1 MDLRVALIVAAALLG
16 MPALAQQANREYR
29 DQNQHRRVDHD
40 RHRHGERFGERHD
53 ERRPR
58 YAEGVTKVGEPDP
71 YEPKVGAPN
80 PYATQG
86 GTPNPYATQGG
97 TPNPYAT
104 RGGDP
109 ARTGTGA
116 QRR

>member
-1 MDLRVALIVAAALLG
+1 MKLRVALIVAGALLG
-16 MPALAQQANREYR
+16 MPALAQQMPREYR
-29 DQNQHRRVDHD
+29 NPEQHRRVDHD
-40 RHRHGERFGERHD
+40 RDRYGERFSDRYH
-53 ERRPR
+53 ERRGR
-58 YAEGVTKVGEPDP
+58 YPEGVTKVGEPDP
-71 YEPKVGAPN
+71 YEPKGGA
-80 PYATQG
+80 
-86 GTPNPYATQGG
+86 PNPYATQGG

>member
-1 MDLRVALIVAAALLG
+1 MKRVVLAIFAGLLFSG
-16 MPALAQQANREYR
+16 VGLAQSDRERGYDRER
-29 DQNQHRRVDHD
+29 DAGRDSHRESQR
-40 RHRHGERFGERHD
+40 RGHRHGSY
-53 ERRPR
+53 PQ
-58 YAEGVTKVGEPDP
+58 GVTKVGEPNP

-97 TPNPYAT
+97 E
-104 RGGDP
+104 P

>member
-1 MDLRVALIVAAALLG
+1 MILAMLAGLLFG
-16 MPALAQQANREYR
+16 TVALAQSERERSYDRER
-29 DQNQHRRVDHD
+29 DASRDSHRQSE
-40 RHRHGERFGERHD
+40 RHGHRQRSYPQG
-53 ERRPR
+53 
-58 YAEGVTKVGEPDP
+58 AAKVGEANP

-97 TPNPYAT
+97 E
-104 RGGDP
+104 P
-109 ARTGTGA
+109 ARTGAGA

>member
-1 MDLRVALIVAAALLG
+1 MKRFAIAAFSGLLFG
-16 MPALAQQANREYR
+16 TLALAQSERERGYDRER
-29 DQNQHRRVDHD
+29 DASRDSPRESQRHG
-40 RHRHGERFGERHD
+40 HRHGSY
-53 ERRPR
+53 PQ
-58 YAEGVTKVGEPDP
+58 GVTKVGEPNP

-97 TPNPYAT
+97 E
-104 RGGDP
+104 P

>member
-1 MDLRVALIVAAALLG
+1 MKFRLAVFVAGTLLG
-16 MPALAQQANREYR
+16 MSAFAQQANREYR
-29 DQNQHRRVDHD
+29 GEDQHRRVDQD
-40 RHRHGERFGERHD
+40 RDRLSDRFSDRYR
-53 ERRPR
+53 ERRGR
-58 YAEGVTKVGEPDP
+58 YQEGVTKVGEPDP

-86 GTPNPYATQGG
+86 GTPNPYAT
-97 TPNPYAT
+97 

-109 ARTGTGA
+109 ARTGAGA